1 MMTCFYQASSLWQ
14 TVLLIISQLAVI
26 SLAASAIV
34 LFKRKCKLTKQFG
47 TGAVFTLNVVLYI
60 VMQLDS
66 RLTVASQGLHLH
78 IPYGVLLA
86 VTLLSLGYGAFPAAR
101 HCHRPEGIP
110 CHPFA
115 PRQPERN
122 HRKGSFQGR

>member
-26 SLAASAIV
+26 SLAAGAIV

-47 TGAVFTLNVVLYI
+47 MGAVFTLNAVMYI

-66 RLTVASQGLHLH
+66 RLTDDSQGLHLH
-78 IPYGVLLA
+78 I
-86 VTLLSLGYGAFPAAR
+86 
-101 HCHRPEGIP
+101 
-110 CHPFA
+110 
-115 PRQPERN
+115 
-122 HRKGSFQGR
+122 SFHAYLWILDL

>member
-66 RLTVASQGLHLH
+66 RLTGDTPKRSGSIHTRQQG
-78 IPYGVLLA
+78 
-86 VTLLSLGYGAFPAAR
+86 T
-101 HCHRPEGIP
+101 HRPDENKSTAR
-110 CHPFA
+110 CSE
-115 PRQPERN
+115 QT
-122 HRKGSFQGR
+122 

>member
-26 SLAASAIV
+26 SLAAGAIV
-34 LFKRKCKLTKQFG
+34 LFKRKCGLTKLIG
-47 TGAVFTLNVVLYI
+47 IGAALLLNTVLYI

-78 IPYGVLLA
+78 IP
-86 VTLLSLGYGAFPAAR
+86 
-101 HCHRPEGIP
+101 
-110 CHPFA
+110 
-115 PRQPERN
+115 
-122 HRKGSFQGR
+122 